1 MVDQDKFEMDEE
13 GNLVITKLYG
23 DREKIKLN
31 RNQLSNLKS
40 FYQEWLGKEGKRWA
54 RWKC

>member
-40 FYQEWLGKEGKRWA
+40 FYQEWLGKEGKRLA
-54 RWKC
+54 YFI